1 MTYQNIVQGFF
12 YKLHSL
18 SRSGSVR
25 QRPSKFKQML
35 RGAKERFQKI
45 FSNDLVV
52 DLGTSNTIIYVPN
65 DSVILNEPSVIAID
79 NDTNKI
85 VAVGREAKSALGRH
99 ASRIRI
105 VRPLK
110 DGVIADFDATELMLA
125 SFIKRALSRRKLSN
139 PRVLICA
146 PGEASQVERRA
157 LEDAA
162 GRAGARYV
170 DVVEEPLAAAIGA
183 GFDIQSGRVFMLVD
197 IGGGTT
203 DVAILGYGG
212 PVQLSTLPVGGC
224 AMDEAIIQHM
234 RHRHCLE
241 IGELSAEAI
250 KIEIGSAQSKDNNR
264 AIEVKGR
271 NLKTGLPAIVT
282 VPSSEIR
289 DAIEPVVEKII
300 QAVANSLEELPPE
313 ISAGLIDSGM
323 VLTGGASQ
331 LAGLADRI
339 SQLTG
344 ITARYASSD
353 VQSVAVLGAGK
364 LFRDGSY
371 TSIRELMVQHRK
383 KKQQDREQKNDL
395 PVNQAA

>member
-1 MTYQNIVQGFF
+1 MSYQNIVQGFF

-18 SRSGSVR
+18 SRPRSAPQS
-25 QRPSKFKQML
+25 PSNFKGML
-35 RGAKERFQKI
+35 RRVKERVQKV

-52 DLGTSNTIIYVPN
+52 DLGTSNTIIYVPG
-65 DSVILNEPSVIAID
+65 DSVVLNEPSVIAID
-79 NDTNKI
+79 KDTNKI
-85 VAVGREAKSALGRH
+85 VAVGKEAKSALGRQ

-110 DGVIADFDATELMLA
+110 DGVIADFDATELMLS

-212 PVQLSTLPVGGC
+212 PVHLSTLPVGGN

-234 RHRHCLE
+234 RHSHCLE

-250 KIEIGSAQSKDNNR
+250 KLDIGSARAKDDDR
-264 AIEVKGR
+264 TIEIRGR
-271 NLKTGLPAIVT
+271 DLKTGLPATAT
-282 VPSSEIR
+282 VAVSEVR
-289 DAIEPVVEKII
+289 DALEPVVGKII
-300 QAVANSLEELPPE
+300 QAVATALEDLSPE
-313 ISAGLIDSGM
+313 ISAGLIESGM

-331 LAGLADRI
+331 LAGLAERI
-339 SQLTG
+339 SRQTS
-344 ITARYASSD
+344 IAARHASSD

-371 TSIRELMVQHRK
+371 TSIRELMVQHRR
-383 KKQQDREQKNDL
+383 KKQQDKMQNNDL

>member
-12 YKLHSL
+12 YKIHSL
-18 SRSGSVR
+18 SRRRSAR

-35 RGAKERFQKI
+35 RGTKERFQKF
-45 FSNDLVV
+45 FSNDVVV
-52 DLGTSNTIIYVPN
+52 DLGTSNTIIYVPG
-65 DSVILNEPSVIAID
+65 DSVVLNEPSVIAID
-79 NDTNKI
+79 NDTNRVI
-85 VAVGREAKSALGRH
+85 AVGREAKSALGRQ

-105 VRPLK
+105 IRPLK
-110 DGVIADFDATELMLA
+110 DGVIADFDAAELMLS

-212 PVQLSTLPVGGC
+212 PVHLSTLPVGGN
-224 AMDEAIIQHM
+224 AMDEAVIQHM
-234 RHRHCLE
+234 RHAHCLE
-241 IGELSAEAI
+241 VGELSAEAI
-250 KIEIGSAQSKDNNR
+250 KLEIGADRSKDDNR
-264 AIEVKGR
+264 AVEVRGR
-271 NLKTGLPAIVT
+271 DLKTGLPAIVT
-282 VPSSEIR
+282 VARGEIR
-289 DAIEPVVEKII
+289 DAIEPVVEKIV
-300 QAVANSLEELPPE
+300 QAIAAALEDLSPE
-313 ISAGLIDSGM
+313 ISAGLTESGM

-331 LAGLADRI
+331 LAGLADRVRR
-339 SQLTG
+339 LTG
-344 ITARYASSD
+344 IPARQAASD

-371 TSIRELMVQHRK
+371 TSIRELMVQHRR
-383 KKQQDREQKNDL
+383 KKQQDKRQNNDL